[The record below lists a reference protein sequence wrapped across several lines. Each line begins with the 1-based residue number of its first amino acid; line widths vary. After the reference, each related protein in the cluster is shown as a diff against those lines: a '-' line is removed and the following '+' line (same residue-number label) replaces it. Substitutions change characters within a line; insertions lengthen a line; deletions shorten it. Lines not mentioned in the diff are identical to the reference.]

1 MFHNL
6 WKKWEK
12 EGKSNRKLEKC
23 RENIPC
29 NRRANAVYST
39 HKWGIVGVVP
49 LFVGDNPT
57 VFSKMT
63 ATEPRKEV
71 TGVTGQYAHNI
82 DAKGRLFIP
91 AKLREELGETFH
103 VTIGQDGCLSVF
115 SDAKWASIMEDL
127 KTRTYS
133 EVKAL
138 RPMFANA
145 ADCEPDGQGRILIP
159 ALLRSYA
166 SLEKE
171 VVVVGSFDRV
181 EIWNAQRWAELEAAA
196 FDSGALEKAM
206 EELGL

>member
-1 MFHNL
+1 M
-6 WKKWEK
+6 
-12 EGKSNRKLEKC
+12 
-23 RENIPC
+23 
-29 NRRANAVYST
+29 
-39 HKWGIVGVVP
+39 
-49 LFVGDNPT
+49 
-57 VFSKMT
+57 
-63 ATEPRKEV
+63 
-71 TGVTGQYAHNI
+71 TGQYAHNI

-159 ALLRSYA
+159 ALLRS
-166 SLEKE
+166 
-171 VVVVGSFDRV
+171 
-181 EIWNAQRWAELEAAA
+181 
-196 FDSGALEKAM
+196 
-206 EELGL
+206 